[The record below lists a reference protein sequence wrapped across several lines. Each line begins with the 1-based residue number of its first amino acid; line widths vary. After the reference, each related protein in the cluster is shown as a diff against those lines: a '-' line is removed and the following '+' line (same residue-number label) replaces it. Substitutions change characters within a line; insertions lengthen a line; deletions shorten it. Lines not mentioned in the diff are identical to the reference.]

1 MLAQDIFE
9 IGDIV
14 CVKPYEDVEDHYS
27 IPKYVW
33 DDFYE
38 NNPHQIMKFSF
49 RGSALLNFDDSW
61 AWLASALE
69 LSYEKNMPD
78 IIDMV

>member
-1 MLAQDIFE
+1 MLAKDVFE
-9 IGDIV
+9 VGDMV
-14 CVKPYEDVEDHYS
+14 NVKPYEDVEDHYS
-27 IPKYVW
+27 ISKTVW

-38 NNPHQIMKFSF
+38 NNPHQIMEFSF
-49 RGSALLNFDDSW
+49 RGSALLNFDNSW

-78 IIDMV
+78 IMDMI

>member
-14 CVKPYEDVEDHYS
+14 CVKPYEDVEDHYGIS
-27 IPKYVW
+27 KDVW

-38 NNPHQIMKFSF
+38 NNPHQIVCFSF
-49 RGSALLNFDDSW
+49 RGSAMLNFDSSW
-61 AWLASALE
+61 GWLSSALE

-78 IIDMV
+78 IMDMI

>member
-1 MLAQDIFE
+1 MLAQDMFE

-14 CVKPYEDVEDHYS
+14 CVRPYQDIEDHYS
-27 IPKYVW
+27 IPKNAW

-38 NNPHQIMKFSF
+38 NNPHQIVEFTSF
-49 RGSALLNFDDSW
+49 GNAVLDFDRTW
-61 AWLASALE
+61 AWLDSALE

-78 IIDMV
+78 IIDMI